1 MNRTMKKTQTYN
13 RKNRQGCRMVVI
25 GMLAACLLMLVGCSK
40 GKDNTGSTASTTSG
54 SMEKETGTENTK
66 STDNTTETESTGTS
80 AAGNADDYTDL
91 WAVGKWSDT
100 MQRVKDA
107 VVEALGDNY
116 WPDSVIPYEAM
127 QGMIG
132 VDPDSYDDYYAE
144 MPMISVNVDTI
155 IVIHAKDG
163 QVQTVEDALLAYQ
176 KSQQDRTMQY
186 PMNLGKIQA
195 SQVKVIGDYVCF
207 VQLGGETDENASD
220 EEVVKACTEQNEQA
234 LSAVESVVGNK

>member
-1 MNRTMKKTQTYN
+1 MKKTGKYN
-13 RKNRQGCRMVVI
+13 KIRRQGRRAVVI
-25 GMLAACLLMLVGCSK
+25 GLLAALLLMLAGCGK
-40 GKDNTGSTASTTSG
+40 GEDNNASTGSTASG
-54 SMEKETGTENTK
+54 SVESEKSTEDTK
-66 STDNTTETESTGTS
+66 STDSAAGTESTAAS
-80 AAGNADDYTDL
+80 AADEAEDYTDL
-91 WAVGKWSDT
+91 WAVGKWSDK
-100 MQRVKDA
+100 MQEVKDA
-107 VVEALGDNY
+107 VVDALGDNY
-116 WPDSVIPYEAM
+116 WPDSAIPYEAM
-127 QGMIG
+127 QGLIG
-132 VDPDSYDDYYAE
+132 VDPASYDDYFAE

-176 KSQQDRTMQY
+176 KSLQDRTMQY

-207 VQLGGETDENASD
+207 VQLGGQTDENASD

>member
-1 MNRTMKKTQTYN
+1 MKKTEKDN
-13 RKNRQGCRMVVI
+13 RNHRKGYRTVVI
-25 GMLAACLLMLVGCSK
+25 GILGALLLMLAGCSK
-40 GKDNTGSTASTTSG
+40 GRDDNASTGSNASG
-54 SMEKETGTENTK
+54 SSESEKNTEDTKGTDTAAG
-66 STDNTTETESTGTS
+66 TESTGTS
-80 AAGNADDYTDL
+80 AAGNADDYTDP
-91 WAVGKWSDT
+91 WAVGKWSDK
-100 MQRVKDA
+100 MQEVKDA
-107 VVEALGDNY
+107 VVDALGDNY
-116 WPDSVIPYEAM
+116 WPDSAIPYEAM

-132 VDPDSYDDYYAE
+132 VDPASYDDYFAE

-155 IVIHAKDG
+155 VVIHAKDG

-234 LSAVESVVGNK
+234 LAAIESVVGNQ

>member
-1 MNRTMKKTQTYN
+1 MKKTEKDN
-13 RKNRQGCRMVVI
+13 RNHRKGYRTVVI
-25 GMLAACLLMLVGCSK
+25 GILGALLLMLAGCSK
-40 GKDNTGSTASTTSG
+40 GRDDNASTGSNASG
-54 SMEKETGTENTK
+54 SSESEKNTEDTKGTDTAAG
-66 STDNTTETESTGTS
+66 TESTGTS

-91 WAVGKWSDT
+91 WAVGKWSDK
-100 MQRVKDA
+100 MQEVKDA
-107 VVEALGDNY
+107 VVDALGDNY
-116 WPDSVIPYEAM
+116 WPDSAIPYEAM

-132 VDPDSYDDYYAE
+132 VDPASYDDYFAE

-155 IVIHAKDG
+155 VVIHAKDG

-220 EEVVKACTEQNEQA
+220 EEVVKACTEKNEQA
-234 LSAVESVVGNK
+234 LAAIESVVGNQ